1 VTDGKYLHREPDDW
15 QEVELADLIER
26 VRRAL
31 QEWEGCLAYL
41 QRQE

>member
-15 QEVELADLIER
+15 PEVELADFIER

-31 QEWEGCLAYL
+31 QEREGYLAYL